1 MAGYTRY
8 DTSNNIATGNVINA
22 ADLDGE
28 FDALV
33 AAFHASTGHVHD
45 GTAAN
50 GAPITKLGPAQEY
63 VGNGTSFSPKT
74 TAVYDLGTSS
84 LRWNNLQVVNL
95 NASNTAIE
103 DGIIVSG
110 RSGGTSS
117 YRISIVPTT
126 LTASRTV
133 TLPDSTG
140 VVILDAV
147 SNIFKNA
154 SGQTF
159 LASSTT
165 TQDGIVI
172 NGRAGGSSSYR
183 ATIVPTTL
191 TASRTITLPD
201 STGVVI
207 LDTGSQTISGAKTFT
222 ASNSFQ
228 NASGQTFLAS
238 TTTTQD
244 GIVINGRAGGTNSY
258 RATFV
263 PTTLTGSRTLTIPD
277 VSGTLLTTGTT
288 VTVSQG
294 GTGAATLTANNV
306 ILGNGTSAVQFVAP
320 GTNGN
325 VLTSNGTTWTSA
337 AAPTSLTGQTDS
349 ASPYETSLGTGA
361 GSNSTGVNN
370 TFVGYNAGNGVTSGT
385 YNVAVG
391 YEALTIGGNAAE
403 NVAIGN
409 GALDSASS
417 CSRNVA
423 IGHQALQAGP
433 TGATQSYNTVV
444 GWRSLFRSTA
454 DRNTALGYNTA
465 EYNTTGTDNI
475 YIGYGAGSA
484 LSGTAITTGT
494 KNILIGKGADASS
507 DTATNQIVIGTDLAG
522 VNNSNVTIGS
532 STGKIYNA
540 FTVNATWT
548 QTSDGTMKNIV
559 GPDTLGLSFIKRLNP
574 IKYTW
579 KPRNELPLDHPY
591 YSEVNHADTTT
602 VIHGFVAQE
611 VKAALDVEGCDTFNG
626 WDQGA
631 DGIQA
636 ISREMFIS
644 PLVKAVQELAAQVE
658 ALQAEIAI
666 LKAQP

>member
-117 YRISIVPTT
+117 YRVSIVPTT

-201 STGVVI
+201 ATGTVT
-207 LDTGSQTISGAKTFT
+207 LNDAAQTLTNKTVNIS
-222 ASNSFQ
+222 SNSV
-228 NASGQTFLAS
+228 TV
-238 TTTTQD
+238 D
-244 GIVINGRAGGTNSY
+244 GTNSVGY
-258 RATFV
+258 VNIPQNSRSANYTLVLSDSGKHIFHPSADTTARTF
-263 PTTLTGSRTLTIPD
+263 TIPSNASVAFPIGTA
-277 VSGTLLTTGTT
+277 VSFINQNAAGVISIDITTDTLRLGGAGTTGTRSLAANGIAT
-288 VTVSQG
+288 AVKVTSTEWIIS
-294 GTGAATLTANNV
+294 GTGLT
-306 ILGNGTSAVQFVAP
+306 
-320 GTNGN
+320 
-325 VLTSNGTTWTSA
+325 
-337 AAPTSLTGQTDS
+337 
-349 ASPYETSLGTGA
+349 
-361 GSNSTGVNN
+361 
-370 TFVGYNAGNGVTSGT
+370 
-385 YNVAVG
+385 
-391 YEALTIGGNAAE
+391 
-403 NVAIGN
+403 
-409 GALDSASS
+409 
-417 CSRNVA
+417 
-423 IGHQALQAGP
+423 
-433 TGATQSYNTVV
+433 
-444 GWRSLFRSTA
+444 
-454 DRNTALGYNTA
+454 
-465 EYNTTGTDNI
+465 
-475 YIGYGAGSA
+475 
-484 LSGTAITTGT
+484 
-494 KNILIGKGADASS
+494 
-507 DTATNQIVIGTDLAG
+507 
-522 VNNSNVTIGS
+522 
-532 STGKIYNA
+532 
-540 FTVNATWT
+540 
-548 QTSDGTMKNIV
+548 
-559 GPDTLGLSFIKRLNP
+559 
-574 IKYTW
+574 
-579 KPRNELPLDHPY
+579 
-591 YSEVNHADTTT
+591 
-602 VIHGFVAQE
+602 
-611 VKAALDVEGCDTFNG
+611 
-626 WDQGA
+626 
-631 DGIQA
+631 
-636 ISREMFIS
+636 
-644 PLVKAVQELAAQVE
+644 
-658 ALQAEIAI
+658 
-666 LKAQP
+666 